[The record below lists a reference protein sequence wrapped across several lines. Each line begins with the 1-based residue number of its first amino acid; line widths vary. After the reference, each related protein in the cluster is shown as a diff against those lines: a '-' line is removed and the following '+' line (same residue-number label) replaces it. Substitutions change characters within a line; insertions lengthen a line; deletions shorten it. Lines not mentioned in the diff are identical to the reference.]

1 MKNYIVQEEYKMSY
15 ICWKCEKVTVHEV
28 EKCLVEKEV
37 TYLSFCP
44 KCDKYE
50 EFNDLSELGQKE
62 GLQLYYLMDLER
74 TINFDEPYFWKQNK
88 HGYINDI
95 IQAGKFNE
103 IEANRIVNNDRDKM
117 TIKIEIEVIRKI
129 LKLDE

>member
-15 ICWKCEKVTVHEV
+15 ICWKCEKVTEHEV

>member
-50 EFNDLSELGQKE
+50 EFNDLNELGEKK
-62 GLQLYYLMDLER
+62 GLQYFYLLDLER
-74 TINFDEPYFWKQNK
+74 SINFDELYFWKQNK

-103 IEANRIVNNDRDKM
+103 IEANRIVDNDRDKK
-117 TIKIEIEVIRKI
+117 TIKIEVDVIRKI